1 MPGRHKC
8 PPGLPGLGP
17 IHLGSARDG
26 RDADQMMAGGALDL
40 PPRGVFAALDVLLA
54 VGTGEFKLAHKPFR
68 VDSARRC
75 TTGRFGASRA
85 LRGGAAT
92 GLHDPREWTASR
104 PGSQQFRRLADV
116 LILRA
121 LRLVSAR
128 CEPGRL
134 TVRSRACAE
143 AFAEGHQPNTP
154 FAFDKECDIILKR
167 PSDKDRDQQFERT
180 HSWHLLQPKT

>member
-1 MPGRHKC
+1 MPGRHEC
-8 PPGLPGLGP
+8 SPGLPGLGP

-40 PPRGVFAALDVLLA
+40 PPRGGFAALDMLLA

-68 VDSARRC
+68 VDSAIRC

-85 LRGGAAT
+85 LRGGAAA
-92 GLHDPREWTASR
+92 GLRGPRDRTASR
-104 PGSQQFRRLADV
+104 PGSQQFRRLPDV
-116 LILRA
+116 LMLQA

-128 CEPGRL
+128 CETGRL
-134 TVRSRACAE
+134 MVRSRACA
-143 AFAEGHQPNTP
+143 AALAEGHQPNTQ
-154 FAFDKECDIILKR
+154 FAFDRECDIILKR
-167 PSDKDRDQQFERT
+167 PSGKERDQQFERT